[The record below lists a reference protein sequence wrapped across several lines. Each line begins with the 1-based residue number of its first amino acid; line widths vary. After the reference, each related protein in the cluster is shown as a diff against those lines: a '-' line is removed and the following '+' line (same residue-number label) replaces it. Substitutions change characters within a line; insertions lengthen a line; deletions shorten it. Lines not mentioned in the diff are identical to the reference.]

1 MVISIPTALPLA
13 KQPEARFPVH
23 PTTTRPAYGNPL
35 PAWGVVEAI
44 VIKMDEKSVQFL
56 PGEVV
61 NRFARSS
68 HDAHFAPGGKIDR
81 LEFPW

>member
-35 PAWGVVEAI
+35 PAWGVVEVI
-44 VIKMDEKSVQFL
+44 GIKMDEKSQDR
-56 PGEVV
+56 GS
-61 NRFARSS
+61 RIGRA
-68 HDAHFAPGGKIDR
+68 APSVATPNVEGA
-81 LEFPW
+81 